1 VSHVEKRGRL
11 TTTGL
16 LSRFREGLGRTRDV
30 LRAPFD
36 RLLRS
41 EQGSECLWDEIES
54 ALLAAD
60 LGVRP
65 TARILQAL
73 RDHSARP
80 GETDGAGL
88 RAQVRSEI
96 AKALAAPVAATPPL
110 PPGVPRVVFIV
121 GINGVGKTT
130 TAGKLAR
137 IAVSQGASALLCAAD
152 TFRAAATEQL
162 VILAERAGCRL
173 QQGKPGADPAAVLTD
188 ALRMA
193 RAQALTHVIVDTAGR
208 VHTKHNLMEELAKMV
223 RVAGREFDGAP
234 HESLLVLDAT
244 VGSNGLSQAAQFS
257 KVVPLTGIILAKM
270 DGTAKGGVAVSIVEA
285 LGLPIRYIGVGE
297 GMADLLPFDA
307 EAFATALLGE

>member
-1 VSHVEKRGRL
+1 M

-16 LSRFREGLGRTRDV
+16 LSRLREGLGRTRDV

-36 RLLRS
+36 RLRRADL
-41 EQGSECLWDEIES
+41 ETTPPWEEVEN

-60 LGVRP
+60 LGVGP

-73 RDHSARP
+73 RDRVARP
-80 GETDGAGL
+80 GETDGESL
-88 RAQVRSEI
+88 RALVRSEV
-96 AKALAAPVAATPPL
+96 ARALAAPIASRPA
-110 PPGVPRVVFIV
+110 PPGAVRVVFVV

-130 TAGKLAR
+130 TAGKLAH
-137 IAVSQGASALLCAAD
+137 IEVSQGASTVLCAAD
-152 TFRAAATEQL
+152 TFRAAAAEQL
-162 VILAERAGCRL
+162 LILAGRVGCRL
-173 QQGKPGADPAAVLTD
+173 QQGQPGADPGAVLTD
-188 ALRMA
+188 TLRMA
-193 RAQALTHVIVDTAGR
+193 RAQGLSCVIVDTAGR

-223 RVAGREFDGAP
+223 RVAGREVEGAP

-270 DGTAKGGVAVSIVEA
+270 DGTAKGGVAVSVVEA
-285 LGLPIRYIGVGE
+285 LGLPIRYVGVGE

-307 EAFATALLGE
+307 DVFAAALLGD